1 MKRKLGLLLI
11 LMAIMAFPAL
21 SAGPV
26 EFSAD
31 LTSVRNGRT
40 VTGKLYVSRYAIR
53 QELNLPGEV
62 RITIF
67 RTDLKKVWSFSLQQ
81 PNYFEAD
88 LLERRTDLL
97 AYGLT
102 MKEIKEAKVVGTGV
116 INGYFCLIIQYD
128 YQDLKTTM
136 IQWVSQELDFP
147 IQTEIKG
154 SKRINLVE
162 ALQNISEGP
171 LPDSLFQVPPGYQKL
186 DISISPPEIEPAG
199 T

>member
-1 MKRKLGLLLI
+1 MKLKLGLLLV
-11 LMAIMAFPAL
+11 LMAVMASPAL
-21 SAGPV
+21 AAGPV

-53 QELNLPGEV
+53 QELNLPDEV
-62 RITIF
+62 RVTIF
-67 RTDLKKVWSFSLQQ
+67 RTDLKKVWSFSPQQ
-81 PNYFEAD
+81 PNYFEAE

-154 SKRINLVE
+154 AKRINLVE
-162 ALQNISEGP
+162 ALQNIREGP

-186 DISISPPEIEPAG
+186 DISIAPPEVEPAG